1 MSMRT
6 EGKGRVA
13 RTLLCAVA
21 AVLLTGA
28 AAMAAPAGG
37 AQASAATAPAAPAAV
52 LQSPAAGASGSVL
65 LAYGDDDIWDE
76 NGQIIKK
83 GAVEHMTKADEVAS
97 TPDPLE
103 GWNRMWFG
111 FNDKL
116 YFWALK
122 PVAKGYA
129 YAIPERP
136 RLWVHNFFHNLMYP
150 VRFTSL
156 VLQAKFDAAAVE
168 TSRFIGNTA
177 FGLGGLADVTSDC
190 KPYKPIGSTEKDLGL
205 TFGYWGMGNGM
216 YLVWPFIGPSSARD
230 TLGYAGDYFLTPTS
244 YINPWYW
251 SIATKGYDKV
261 NETSLRIG
269 DYETLTEASV
279 DPYEAIRDAYLRM
292 RFKKV
297 ND

>member
-1 MSMRT
+1 MGMRT
-6 EGKGRVA
+6 DISLQGWTRRLLA
-13 RTLLCAVA
+13 AAALCLLCC
-21 AVLLTGA
+21 GA
-28 AAMAAPAGG
+28 AFASAGGPIVAEKAPAVK
-37 AQASAATAPAAPAAV
+37 PA
-52 LQSPAAGASGSVL
+52 GSVL

-83 GAVEHMTKADEVAS
+83 TGAAHQMSVADQAAA

-111 FNDKL
+111 FNDKM

-122 PVAKGYA
+122 PVAQGYS
-129 YAIPERP
+129 YVIPERP

-156 VLQAKFDAAAVE
+156 MLQAKFDAAAVE

-177 FGLGGLADVTSDC
+177 FGLGGFGDVTADC

-205 TFGYWGMGNGM
+205 TFSYWGAGNGF
-216 YLVWPFIGPSSARD
+216 YLVWPFLGPSSARD
-230 TLGYAGDYFLTPTS
+230 TMGYAGDYFLTPTS
-244 YINPWYW
+244 YIHPWYW

-261 NETSLRIG
+261 NETSLRLG
-269 DYETLTEASV
+269 DYETLKDASV
-279 DPYEAIRDAYLRM
+279 DPYEAVRDAYLRM
-292 RFKKV
+292 RFKKT